1 MHYFEIIRMI
11 VTIDISLYKLNA
23 IHFHILSAH
32 FKTISF
38 YIIGTIVVIVIFGC
52 LSLVGLFIYRDHRN
66 RAEFND
72 PDRVDL
78 VGNMQ
83 HQSPTRPYN
92 LTSPPG
98 ELLRVRSM

>member
-1 MHYFEIIRMI
+1 MHI
-11 VTIDISLYKLNA
+11 
-23 IHFHILSAH
+23 FHQIL
-32 FKTISF
+32 
-38 YIIGTIVVIVIFGC
+38 GTIVVIVIFGC

-66 RAEFND
+66 RSEFND
-72 PDRVDL
+72 PDRIDL

-98 ELLRVRSM
+98 ELLRVCLKIRVSYNGSFYHIF